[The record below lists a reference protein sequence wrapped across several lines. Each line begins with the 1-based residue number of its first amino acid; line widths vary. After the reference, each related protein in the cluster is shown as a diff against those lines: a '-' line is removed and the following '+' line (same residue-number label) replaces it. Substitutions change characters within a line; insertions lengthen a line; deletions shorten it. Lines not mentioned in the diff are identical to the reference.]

1 MPLRIRPDD
10 RLPILGVIGLVL
22 FIVFLIF
29 APDAD
34 GLEPHE
40 LRVVGVKYAPTKVV
54 GSGPTVHYETSDLV
68 HPNLSKLTGSIWTER
83 NVWTGNGSENLPCEG
98 GIHWIDNKNVL
109 TISHCL
115 ETPPPTTTTT
125 TTPSTT
131 TTTTA
136 PPTTTSTTVATTTTS
151 TSTPP
156 EVTTTTE
163 PPSVTT
169 TTAPPTGSTS
179 TTTCP
184 ICTPITDP
192 PPVGGV
198 AAGGGATADQP
209 APWWL
214 WVLVVGGAPLAAGLG
229 LLIGAWA
236 TGFRRD

>member
-151 TSTPP
+151 TSTTP

-169 TTAPPTGSTS
+169 TTEPPNGNGAPTS
-179 TTTCP
+179 APCP
-184 ICTPITDP
+184 ICVPPTDP

-198 AAGGGATADQP
+198 AAGGGSTADQP

-214 WVLVVGGAPLAAGLG
+214 WVLVVAGLG

-236 TGFRRD
+236 TGFRRDR